1 MKIWKKY
8 TTSVVF
14 SLFFVLTTILTVSAS
29 QQPPITVWLN
39 GAPLSFDTDPI
50 MESNRTL
57 VPMRAIFEALGAE
70 VSWEQNTLTA
80 VATNGNVQIEISIDS
95 PIMYKNGQE
104 IALDVPARLISDRT
118 MVPVRAISES
128 FDASVEWKG
137 ETQQVIISTAVPE
150 TNVPISPETLP
161 EAPAE
166 TENTEKNTYAFVELS
181 PSDMQKL
188 KESYDNLIRYGFEQ
202 FDLPAA
208 VLAEDASI
216 SEEIAKQSNTAK
228 QLVFDTWNQTV
239 ISRILQIQIESDTE
253 YLFDGISETSL
264 TERYL
269 ALVEEAGLE
278 AHGYFDVSF
287 ETLADN
293 SVIMLVT
300 FDETDTMVACKY
312 IGVVVQP
319 DHTVRYFTA
328 ETDIIDKDALY
339 FCEVTLDARGTIGK
353 MDFDKEEFIDFIRI
367 ALEEGFGI

>member
-8 TTSVVF
+8 TISVAF
-14 SLFFVLTTILTVSAS
+14 SLFFVLTTILSVSAS

-80 VATNGNVQIEISIDS
+80 IATNGNVQIEISIDS

-128 FDASVEWKG
+128 FDASVEWDG

-264 TERYL
+264 TEGYL
-269 ALVEEAGLE
+269 ALVKEAGLE
-278 AHGYFDVSF
+278 AHDYFDVSF